1 MVNLDVI
8 FGLAL
13 SFLSVL
19 GAVEIFRKISFWAQS
34 DVKDPVY
41 ITVMLDNVETAE
53 STLRGVLSRIRW
65 MEFSQTVH
73 LVLVHDEEN
82 KDIKKII
89 DKIILKYPQIKL
101 SSK

>member
-1 MVNLDVI
+1 MDLFI
-8 FGLAL
+8 GMLL
-13 SFLSVL
+13 SFFSVL
-19 GAVEIFRKISFWAQS
+19 GAVELFRKISFWAQS

-41 ITVMLDNVETAE
+41 ITVVLSNPETAE
-53 STLRGVLSRIRW
+53 STLKAVISRIRW

-82 KDIKKII
+82 EELKKVVG
-89 DKIILKYPQIKL
+89 KIILKYPQIKL